1 MLEGIIVKGIGGFY
15 YVKVNNDVYECRA
28 RGLFRKKS
36 MKPLVG
42 DKVKIEVTDED
53 KKTGYVMELFDR
65 ETELIRPP
73 VANVN
78 QAVIVFSIKQPDPNL
93 WLLDRFLILAESQ
106 DLDIYICINK
116 IDLASVEELGK
127 INTIYSNAGYK
138 VINTTVKKGLG
149 IDELQSV
156 LKDKITVFAGPSGVG
171 KSTLLNSIQKGL
183 NLKVGDISKK
193 TNRGKHTTRWA
204 ELLELDMGGWVVDT
218 AGFSSLD
225 LSFIQEE
232 DLELYF
238 NEIYEKSHLCR
249 FNGCKHY
256 KEPDC
261 AIKNSLEN
269 GEISKTRYDSYIN
282 FLQEIKNNRRY

>member
-36 MKPLVG
+36 VKPLVG

-53 KKTGYVMELFDR
+53 KKIGYVMELFDR

-116 IDLASVEELGK
+116 IDLASVEELEK

-149 IDELQSV
+149 IDELKSV

-171 KSTLLNSIQKGL
+171 KSTLLNNIQKGL

-238 NEIYEKSHLCR
+238 KEIYEKSHLCR

-261 AIKNSLEN
+261 AIKNSLED